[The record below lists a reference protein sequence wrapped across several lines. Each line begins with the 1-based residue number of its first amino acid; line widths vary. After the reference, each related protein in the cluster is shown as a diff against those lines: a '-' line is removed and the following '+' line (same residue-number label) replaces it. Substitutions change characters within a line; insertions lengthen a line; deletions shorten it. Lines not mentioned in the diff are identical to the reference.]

1 MTSTSRPPTR
11 LRGQRGFSLIEL
23 MVSIVLG
30 LVIVASLAMLF
41 ANSSRAR
48 QETDKTNQQIE
59 NGRYASQYL
68 LQDLRL
74 AGYFGEFDPRGLP
87 VPAAVAAPAPPGP
100 DPSATDAASLAAAL
114 PIAVQGYHFGKNAA
128 TASAIEAG
136 VTALLTDLR
145 ANSDVLVLR
154 RASTCAAGSSGC
166 DAMDTGSRTYFQT
179 TLCQS
184 QLSTLSLANQ
194 FVVGTTNSVFTAT
207 NPAVLTA
214 PTFLAQRDCAT
225 AAATRSLYVR
235 IYYVANN
242 DNAGDGIPTLKVVE
256 LGAGAFNAPVP
267 IAEGIEAMQVEYG
280 ADTNSDGAPELY
292 TPDPA
297 NQAYKFDP
305 ADANTAWPA
314 ATYPAG
320 GAPAAWHE
328 VTAVK
333 VHVLARNTQPSAGFV
348 DARTYVLGSAGASD
362 NTYGPYNDAYKRHV
376 YTSVIRL
383 NNVAGRVE

>member
-1 MTSTSRPPTR
+1 MPRR
-11 LRGQRGFSLIEL
+11 RAFQRGFSLIEL

-74 AGYFGEFDPRGLP
+74 AGYFGEFNPTSIG
-87 VPAAVAAPAPPGP
+87 VPGAAP
-100 DPSATDAASLAAAL
+100 DPSATDAPSLSAAL

-128 TASAIEAG
+128 TASAPPAG
-136 VTALLTDLR
+136 VTALLTDQR

-154 RASTCAAGSSGC
+154 RTSTCVAGDPGC
-166 DAMDTGSRTYFQT
+166 DLMDTGARTYFQT

-184 QLSTLSLANQ
+184 QLSTLAGTATMAI
-194 FVVGTTNSVFTAT
+194 GTTASVFTT
-207 NPAVLTA
+207 SNPNVLTA
-214 PTFLAQRDCAT
+214 PTFLAKRDCAT
-225 AAATRSLYVR
+225 PAGTRSLLVR
-235 IYYVANN
+235 IYYVAND

-256 LGAGAFNAPVP
+256 LGAGAFSAPVP
-267 IAEGIEAMQVEYG
+267 IAEGIEAIQVEYG
-280 ADTNSDGAPELY
+280 VDTNNDGAPEIY

-297 NQAYKFDP
+297 NQGYKLNATDTN
-305 ADANTAWPA
+305 AVWPA
-314 ATYPAG
+314 ATAYP
-320 GAPAAWHE
+320 GAAAAWHE
-328 VTAVK
+328 VTTLK
-333 VHVLARNTQPSAGFV
+333 VHVLARNTQPSGGFN
-348 DARTYVLGSAGASD
+348 DARTYVLGSAGGTD
-362 NTYGPYNDAYKRHV
+362 DTYGPYNDAYKRHV

>member
-1 MTSTSRPPTR
+1 MRSSRAQ
-11 LRGQRGFSLIEL
+11 GGFSLIEL

-30 LVIVASLAMLF
+30 LVIVASLALLF

-48 QETDKTNQQIE
+48 QETEKTNQQIE

-74 AGYFGEFDPRGLP
+74 AGYFGEFSPASIG
-87 VPAAVAAPAPPGP
+87 VPGAVP
-100 DPSATDAASLAAAL
+100 DPSAADAASLSAAL

-128 TASAIEAG
+128 TASALPAG
-136 VTALLTDLR
+136 VAALLTDLR

-154 RASTCAAGSSGC
+154 RTSTCMAGAAGC
-166 DAMDTGSRTYFQT
+166 DAMDTASRTYFQT
-179 TLCQS
+179 TLCQA
-184 QLSTLSLANQ
+184 QLSALAPANQ
-194 FVVGTTNSVFTAT
+194 FVVGTTNSVFTTT

-225 AAATRSLYVR
+225 AAGTRTLYVR

-267 IAEGIEAMQVEYG
+267 IAEGIETMQIEYG
-280 ADTNSDGAPELY
+280 VDTNADGAPEIY

-297 NQAYKFDP
+297 NQAYKFNA
-305 ADANTAWPA
+305 ADANPVWPA
-314 ATYPAG
+314 ATGYP

-328 VTAVK
+328 VTALK
-333 VHVLARNTQPSAGFV
+333 VHMLARNTLTSGGFS
-348 DARTYVLGSAGASD
+348 DTRTYVLGSAATTD
-362 NTYGPYNDAYKRHV
+362 NTFGPFNDAYKRHA
-376 YTSVIRL
+376 YTSVVRL
-383 NNVAGRVE
+383 VNVAGRLE

>member
-1 MTSTSRPPTR
+1 MSRTTR
-11 LRGQRGFSLIEL
+11 LPGRRVAQRGFSLIEL
-23 MVSIVLG
+23 MVSVVLG

-68 LQDLRL
+68 LQDLHL
-74 AGYFGEFDPRGLP
+74 AGYFGEFNPGSVA
-87 VPAAVAAPAPPGP
+87 VPGAVP
-100 DPSATDAASLAAAL
+100 DPSATDAPSLSAAL

-128 TASAIEAG
+128 TASAVPAG

-145 ANSDVLVLR
+145 PNSDVLVLR
-154 RASTCAAGSSGC
+154 RVSTCTAGSTGC
-166 DAMDTGSRTYFQT
+166 DAMDTGARTYFQT

-184 QLSTLSLANQ
+184 QLSTLAGTATMAI
-194 FVVGTTNSVFTAT
+194 GTTASVFTTT
-207 NPAVLTA
+207 NPNLTTA

-225 AAATRSLYVR
+225 AAATRSFYVR

-267 IAEGIEAMQVEYG
+267 IAEGIETMQVEYG
-280 ADTNSDGAPELY
+280 VDTNTDGAPEIY

-297 NQAYKFDP
+297 NQAYKLNA
-305 ADANTAWPA
+305 ADANPVWPA
-314 ATYPAG
+314 ATAYP
-320 GAPAAWHE
+320 GAPAAWHD
-328 VTAVK
+328 VTVVK
-333 VHVLARNTQPSAGFV
+333 LHVLARNTLSSPGWV
-348 DARTYVLGSAGASD
+348 DGRTYVLGSASASD
-362 NTYGPYNDAYKRHV
+362 NTFGPYNDAYKRHV
-376 YTSVIRL
+376 YTTVIRL
-383 NNVAGRVE
+383 NNVAGRIE

>member
-1 MTSTSRPPTR
+1 MSRTTRPPR
-11 LRGQRGFSLIEL
+11 RQRGFSLIEL

-30 LVIVASLAMLF
+30 LVIVASLALLF

-48 QETDKTNQQIE
+48 QETDKTNPQIE

-74 AGYFGEFDPRGLP
+74 AGYFGEFDPRGLS
-87 VPAAVAAPAPPGP
+87 VPAAAAAPAPPGP
-100 DPSATDAASLAAAL
+100 DPSATDPASLSAAV

-128 TASAIEAG
+128 TASAVEAG

-145 ANSDVLVLR
+145 PNSDVLVLR
-154 RASTCAAGSSGC
+154 RASTCIAGSSGC
-166 DAMDTGSRTYFQT
+166 DAMDTGARTYFQT

-184 QLSTLSLANQ
+184 QLSGLGPASQ
-194 FVVGTTNSVFTAT
+194 FVIGTTNSVFSTT
-207 NPAVLTA
+207 NPAVTTGA

-256 LGAGAFNAPVP
+256 LGAGSFNAPVP
-267 IAEGIEAMQVEYG
+267 IAEGIETLQVEYG
-280 ADTNSDGAPELY
+280 VDTNGDGAPDLY

-297 NQAYKFDP
+297 NQAYKFDA
-305 ADANTAWPA
+305 ADANPVWPA
-314 ATYPAG
+314 ATAYP
-320 GAPAAWHE
+320 GAPAAWHD

-333 VHVLARNTQPSAGFV
+333 VHVLARNTQPSGGFT
-348 DARTYVLGSAGASD
+348 DSRSYVLGSAAASD
-362 NTYGPYNDAYKRHV
+362 NTFGPYNDAYKRHV
-376 YTSVIRL
+376 YTTVIRL

>member
-1 MTSTSRPPTR
+1 MSNQSASMRSSHSQ
-11 LRGQRGFSLIEL
+11 GGFSLIEL

-30 LVIVASLAMLF
+30 LVIVASLALLF

-48 QETDKTNQQIE
+48 QETEKTNQQIE

-68 LQDLRL
+68 VQDLRL
-74 AGYFGEFDPRGLP
+74 AGYFGEFSPASIA
-87 VPAAVAAPAPPGP
+87 VPAAVP
-100 DPSATDAASLAAAL
+100 DPSAADVASLSAAL

-128 TASAIEAG
+128 TASALPAG
-136 VTALLTDLR
+136 VAALLTDLR

-154 RASTCAAGSSGC
+154 RTSTCMAGAAGC

-179 TLCQS
+179 TLCQA
-184 QLSTLSLANQ
+184 QLSALAPANQ
-194 FVVGTTNSVFTAT
+194 FVVGTTNSVFTTT

-225 AAATRSLYVR
+225 AAGTRTLYVR

-256 LGAGAFNAPVP
+256 LGAGTFGGPVP
-267 IAEGIEAMQVEYG
+267 IAEGIETMQIEYG
-280 ADTNSDGAPELY
+280 VDTNADGAPELY

-297 NQAYKFDP
+297 NQAYKFNA
-305 ADANTAWPA
+305 ADANPAWPV
-314 ATYPAG
+314 ATYPPA
-320 GAPAAWHE
+320 GAPAAWHD

-333 VHVLARNTQPSAGFV
+333 VHILARNTLTSGGFS
-348 DARTYVLGSAGASD
+348 DTRSYVLGSAATTD
-362 NTYGPYNDAYKRHV
+362 NTFGPFNDAYKRHA
-376 YTSVIRL
+376 YTSVVRL
-383 NNVAGRVE
+383 VNVAGRLE

>member
-1 MTSTSRPPTR
+1 MKSMSRPSGR
-11 LRGQRGFSLIEL
+11 LRAQRGFSLIEL

-30 LVIVASLAMLF
+30 LVIVASLALLF

-74 AGYFGEFDPRGLP
+74 AGYFGEFNPGAIG
-87 VPAAVAAPAPPGP
+87 VPGAVP
-100 DPSATDAASLAAAL
+100 DPSATDAASLGAAL

-128 TASAIEAG
+128 TASAVPAG

-154 RASTCAAGSSGC
+154 RTSTCVAGDPGC
-166 DAMDTGSRTYFQT
+166 DLMDTASRTYFQT

-184 QLSTLSLANQ
+184 QLSTLAGTATIAI
-194 FVVGTTNSVFTAT
+194 GTTASVFTTT
-207 NPAVLTA
+207 NPNVITA
-214 PTFLAQRDCAT
+214 PTFLAKRDCTNPAP
-225 AAATRSLYVR
+225 TRSLLVR

-242 DNAGDGIPTLKVVE
+242 DNAGDGIPTLKMVE
-256 LGAGAFNAPVP
+256 LGAGAFSAAVP
-267 IAEGIEAMQVEYG
+267 IAEGIETMQVEYG
-280 ADTNSDGAPELY
+280 VDANTDGAPEIY

-297 NQAYKFDP
+297 NQGYKFDA
-305 ADANTAWPA
+305 ADANTVWPA
-314 ATYPAG
+314 ATAYP

-333 VHVLARNTQPSAGFV
+333 VHVLARNTQTSAGWV
-348 DARTYVLGSAGASD
+348 DGRSYVLGSAKASD
-362 NTYGPYNDAYKRHV
+362 NTFGPYNDAYKRHV
-376 YTSVIRL
+376 YTTVIRL